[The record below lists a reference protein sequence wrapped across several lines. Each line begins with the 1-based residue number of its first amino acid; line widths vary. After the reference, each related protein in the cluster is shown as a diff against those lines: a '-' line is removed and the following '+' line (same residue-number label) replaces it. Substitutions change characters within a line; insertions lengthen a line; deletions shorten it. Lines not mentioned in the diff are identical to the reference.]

1 MKISIVTLNYNGSKE
16 TLELLKTLK
25 DQTHSASSGQAD
37 KDFEIIIIDNAS
49 EEADFTNL
57 QTGIDQ
63 LIHSFPLTTSQ
74 VVYPQVKIVRN
85 SENLGFSGG
94 NNVGIRVALG
104 WNNDSDPVKSPQRGD
119 NGASWVVLLN
129 NDTWVEKDFVERL
142 RTVLK
147 VKKSIVAVPLIE
159 GDRTAYYGQIQWLKP
174 TLIHITTSQVVYPQ
188 VYAIGGAMAIRKDV
202 FEKIGLLD
210 ENYFLYF
217 EDADFSVRARKAG
230 FDISIA
236 NPPASRLS
244 VHHRVSSTTKKLG
257 SSLLLRYHFRNALYF
272 NLKNGPWY
280 IKLLVWQWSL
290 IIVSKQLGKLV
301 IGKNMEESKAILS
314 GVIDFYKGKM
324 GKIENLES

>member
-74 VVYPQVKIVRN
+74 VVYPQVKVIKN
-85 SENLGFSGG
+85 TDNLGFSGG
-94 NNVGIRVALG
+94 NNVGIRVAIG

-129 NDTWVEKDFVERL
+129 NDTWVENDFIERL
-142 RTVLK
+142 RTILK

-188 VYAIGGAMAIRKDV
+188 VYAIGGAMAIHKDV

-210 ENYFLYF
+210 EKYFLYF
-217 EDADFSVRARKAG
+217 EDADFCIRARCVN
-230 FDISIA
+230 IPLTIA
-236 NPPASRLS
+236 ENIIIYHNP
-244 VHHRVSSTTKKLG
+244 SSTTKKLG
-257 SSLLLRYHFRNALYF
+257 SPFLLRYHYRNALYF
-272 NLKNGPWY
+272 NWKNGPWY
-280 IKLLVWQWSL
+280 IKLLVWPWSW
-290 IIVSKQLGKLV
+290 IVILKQIFKV
-301 IGKNMEESKAILS
+301 MTHHNREWSVAILK
-314 GVIDFYKGKM
+314 GVFEFYKNKM
-324 GKIENLES
+324 GRIVKVS